1 MNKIAVSIAF
11 ILMSIISAAG
21 QETVKGKIVDKDGMP
36 IPGARVSVK
45 GGEESVL
52 SEFDGS
58 FTVSLDGNRP
68 SGKLI
73 VDYIGYNSKTVA
85 VDNASE
91 IVLKKT
97 TFWDHVLV
105 MPSFGIC
112 PEEQQSWMSYGLMLG
127 YVDRF
132 GGYLKFRSDFK
143 RITSTNLRER
153 RSLTEC
159 NSNGETADGY
169 IWTTGNYEKNRMQ
182 ATGGVIMRFCSW
194 LYGYAGAGYG
204 YADVWWEDYFGEW
217 MRVTDLSAKGIAAE
231 GGLIFKVGP
240 VSLSAGVSTTAF
252 KYSELE
258 VGIGIML

>member
-1 MNKIAVSIAF
+1 MNKIAISIVF
-11 ILMSIISAAG
+11 VFMSIISAAG
-21 QETVKGKIVDKDGMP
+21 QETVKGKIIDKDGMP

-143 RITSTNLRER
+143 RITSINLREK
-153 RSLTEC
+153 RSSKEC
-159 NSNGETADGY
+159 NS
-169 IWTTGNYEKNRMQ
+169 NYEKNRMQ